1 MLLAAGAIYD
11 INAQKAEL
19 SESIT
24 KTTNEPF
31 YMGVIE

>member
-11 INAQKAEL
+11 INAQNEEL

-24 KTTNEPF
+24 KPTNQPYF
-31 YMGVIE
+31 MGVIE